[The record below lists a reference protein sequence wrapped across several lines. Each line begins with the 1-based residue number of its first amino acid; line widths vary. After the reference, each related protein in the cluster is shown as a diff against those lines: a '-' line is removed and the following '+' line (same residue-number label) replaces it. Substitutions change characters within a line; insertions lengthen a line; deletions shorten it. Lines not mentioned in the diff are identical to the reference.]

1 MHCSRYQTGE
11 NDSPSFLLSSPDS
24 SNNRPKIIDSG
35 VRKSGTIVLKTVDWE
50 RAHQRNVRLRPESF
64 TVKIFSYHAVDGSSA
79 SGNPVFFVYSNER
92 SFSGHVTEE

>member
-24 SNNRPKIIDSG
+24 SNK
-35 VRKSGTIVLKTVDWE
+35 KSGTIVLKTVDWE